1 MMKLI
6 RYIMSYLLLIAF
18 IILLVLA
25 YFYRSQ
31 LFPADVVAKID
42 AVSEKAMFWKKND
55 QTSVASTE
63 TEHSATMA
71 QSTETV
77 KSAETESPATSAET
91 SIAPAQTM
99 AESEPEMPVP
109 HESAAEE
116 STPPPAESSTSHS
129 AQSDIED
136 QTAEPLAK
144 TPADEAAT
152 DSLGQARGDFA
163 DGNVEQ
169 AIDRYQAL
177 AKLDPSNP
185 NVFGELGN
193 VYYSQG
199 KWKAA
204 GKAYYEAAI
213 RLLQLGDIAQVE
225 YLYRVIQGLD
235 DDSAA
240 KLKQRLESH

>member
-1 MMKLI
+1 MKLI

-42 AVSEKAMFWKKND
+42 AVSEKAMFWKKTD
-55 QTSVASTE
+55 QVSVASSE
-63 TEHSATMA
+63 TEPSATTA
-71 QSTETV
+71 QNTEPV
-77 KSAETESPATSAET
+77 QSAEKESPATSAET
-91 SIAPAQTM
+91 SVAPAQTM
-99 AESEPEMPVP
+99 AESEPVMPVP
-109 HESAAEE
+109 HESTSEE
-116 STPPPAESSTSHS
+116 STSPPAESSASLS
-129 AQSDIED
+129 ARSDAEG
-136 QTAEPLAK
+136 QTAEPSAQ
-144 TPADEAAT
+144 TPADDEAT

-163 DGNVEQ
+163 DGNVEE

-177 AKLDPSNP
+177 AKLDPANP

-199 KWKAA
+199 KWKDA

-235 DDSAA
+235 EDSAA
-240 KLKQRLESH
+240 KLKQRLVSH